1 MQEYMETIGLGK
13 DLDRRAL
20 REIFEIFDHD
30 NNNTIDKIE
39 MYDFINTLLS
49 KKDEMIQICEKQHDH
64 SLN

>member
-20 REIFEIFDHD
+20 REIFEIFDDD

-49 KKDEMIQICEKQHDH
+49 KKDEMIQICE
-64 SLN
+64 